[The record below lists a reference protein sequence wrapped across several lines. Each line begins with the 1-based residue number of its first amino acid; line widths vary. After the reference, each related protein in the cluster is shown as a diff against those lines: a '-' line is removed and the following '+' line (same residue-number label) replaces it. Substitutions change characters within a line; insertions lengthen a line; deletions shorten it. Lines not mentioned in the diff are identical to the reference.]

1 MADSLPDVCT
11 VDRSGFVHALVDT
24 GNRSQINDTVIT
36 NHLPHLKEDK
46 QDRPPVGAGIEVD
59 SLCAEE
65 FDDMV
70 EDTIFKSKNRLE
82 NRLYHY
88 PRNEVRQEHK
98 GLEDLFEHL
107 VGQLIDHDCKCN
119 RQKHSQENKYDVIKQ
134 GVSGQRPEFVGYDEE
149 LKVVESDPRAS
160 VNTIDIVVLFKR
172 KYDTSHGYVG
182 EDDNVGQC
190 RQQHGQQDFAI
201 PSTF

>member
-98 GLEDLFEHL
+98 GLEDLLNTLL
-107 VGQLIDHDCKCN
+107 VSSLIMIANATAK
-119 RQKHSQENKYDVIKQ
+119 KHSQENKYDVIKQ

-160 VNTIDIVVLFKR
+160 VNTIDIVVLF
-172 KYDTSHGYVG
+172 
-182 EDDNVGQC
+182 
-190 RQQHGQQDFAI
+190 
-201 PSTF
+201 